1 MKKYILVLATMSLL
15 ISCNKSDKDI
25 LEKVASNI
33 TNIKTITYQSVLEVT
48 DNGQIIH
55 QDTTQMFFDFT
66 KTNPIGL
73 NYHFLND
80 DGELTYDGEE
90 VFQVIHSEKVI
101 TTNDDNNPDV
111 VKNPLINTLS
121 YFRQV
126 LPKLIQD
133 EHVDTTR
140 NNDTIIN
147 GNNHFS
153 FNFVLHKRYIDFFSY
168 EFKEGIDYDSEYSLL
183 VNETNYLPYKIVF
196 PNGKD
201 GSITRTID
209 NIILDQEVSDDFWL
223 GKKRPKDY
231 LILTEQEYFKNREN
245 NVLANV
251 GKQIIDLEL
260 PNLENDELI
269 NLSNLKGSII
279 LLEFWFKGCGGC
291 VAAIPSLNDI
301 NNKFQN
307 RNFKIYG
314 IEIEERYKK
323 SELIKYK
330 NKENIQ
336 FSILYKGKNMASN
349 YGIRSAP
356 IFMIIDKSGVI
367 IDIKSGYSKENI
379 DNIISVIEKNL

>member
-25 LEKVASNI
+25 LEKVDSNI
-33 TNIKTITYQSVLEVT
+33 TNIKTIKYQSVLEAA

-183 VNETNYLPYKIVF
+183 VNEANYLPYKIVF

-201 GSITRTID
+201 GSIARTID

-307 RNFKIYG
+307 RNDF
-314 IEIEERYKK
+314 
-323 SELIKYK
+323 
-330 NKENIQ
+330 
-336 FSILYKGKNMASN
+336 
-349 YGIRSAP
+349 
-356 IFMIIDKSGVI
+356 
-367 IDIKSGYSKENI
+367 
-379 DNIISVIEKNL
+379 